1 MFNAPSHP
9 KSGHTDYQDLG
20 LARRCLTTPLPPL
33 SSPKPYQAS
42 PSNSSKRDKE
52 KFKLLINM
60 VQALAQKL
68 KKRDGQVQ
76 HLQERVEQFI
86 EVTLQ
91 LESAEERLVDAA
103 AENRILYQRVKILES
118 TIDSESVGGTATA
131 TTYTQGNES
140 VLLMAS
146 EMEMTV
152 AKSQAESDEL
162 RSQLA
167 AITSFL
173 QQQQCVAAP
182 ESPVSAV
189 SIVSPALALP

>member
-1 MFNAPSHP
+1 
-9 KSGHTDYQDLG
+9 
-20 LARRCLTTPLPPL
+20 
-33 SSPKPYQAS
+33 
-42 PSNSSKRDKE
+42 
-52 KFKLLINM
+52 M

-103 AENRILYQRVKILES
+103 AENRILYRRVKSLQTI
-118 TIDSESVGGTATA
+118 IDSESVGGTATA
-131 TTYTQGNES
+131 TTYTHRNES

-146 EMEMTV
+146 ESAMTV
-152 AKSQAESDEL
+152 DNSQAESEEL
-162 RSQLA
+162 RGQLA

-173 QQQQCVAAP
+173 QPQQCVAAP
-182 ESPVSAV
+182 ESPVSVV